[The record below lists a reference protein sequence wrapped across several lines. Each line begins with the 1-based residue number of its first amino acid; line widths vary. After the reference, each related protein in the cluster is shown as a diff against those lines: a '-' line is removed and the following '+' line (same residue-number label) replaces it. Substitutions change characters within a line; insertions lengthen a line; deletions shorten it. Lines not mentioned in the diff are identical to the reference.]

1 MALEMTTAHV
11 LIAEQI
17 SDHDTGALVAGC
29 KSIGITADVRVIP
42 PRRSLSEAAWL
53 LLMVLPLQHFF
64 GRLAEDAADDI
75 HERLRIFVHQVLRR
89 RSAKP
94 EKRVLVLQ
102 DADTGLR
109 VVLEPDLPA
118 ESYRQ
123 LLSLDL
129 TTVRRGPLHYDRQHR
144 RWRSELDEQDDPTPP
159 AIPG

>member
-17 SDHDTGALVAGC
+17 SDHDTAALVAGC
-29 KSIGITADVRVIP
+29 ESIGITADVRDIP

-75 HERLRIFVHQVLRR
+75 HERLRGFVHQVMRR
-89 RSAKP
+89 QPAKP

-102 DADTGLR
+102 DADTGLE

-123 LLSLDL
+123 LLSFDL
-129 TTVRRGPLHYDRQHR
+129 TTVRRGPLHYDRRHR
-144 RWRSELDEQDDPTPP
+144 RWRSELDEQGGPPPP
-159 AIPG
+159 AISG